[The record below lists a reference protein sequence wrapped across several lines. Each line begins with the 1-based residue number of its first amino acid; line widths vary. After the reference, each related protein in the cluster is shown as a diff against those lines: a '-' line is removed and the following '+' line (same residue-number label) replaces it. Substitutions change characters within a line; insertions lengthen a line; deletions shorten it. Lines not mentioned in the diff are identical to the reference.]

1 MNQMTEYKKD
11 YKMGKGI
18 LISIL
23 FLFLTMDSS
32 CSDSGKN
39 GQKIKMTIDNGTR
52 LILKESDL
60 QMGSHHMKHREIFGK
75 YVNGYNLKILEAID
89 IVQATAPDGGGY
101 FASIKAD
108 PPEAPVGYPLRLFNE
123 VLFKPQRSTSYCSG
137 STYAA
142 FIEGLN
148 LLYQDKKVKLDYPQ
162 YEALCMQEPDGGRRE
177 DTVKFWGKWND
188 DGYGN
193 HFALV
198 QYSHMGKR
206 IHPLNARPG
215 DFMNISWINGGGHSV
230 IFLGWY
236 QDKRDRKKVLYW
248 SSQTRTDG
256 FGDELVSLDK
266 IREVMVVRLSNPD
279 NLFTFNV
286 ETKVNRTVKGD
297 KLIW

>member
-1 MNQMTEYKKD
+1 MV
-11 YKMGKGI
+11 KGI

-23 FLFLTMDSS
+23 LLFLAMGTS
-32 CSDSGKN
+32 CSDRSKN
-39 GQKIKMTIDNGTR
+39 EQELSMTNDDGSR

-60 QMGSHHMKHREIFGK
+60 RIGSHHMKHAEIFGK

-148 LLYQDKKVKLDYPQ
+148 LLYQDRKVKLDYPQ
-162 YEALCMQEPDGGRRE
+162 YEALCMQEADGGRRE

-198 QYSHMGKR
+198 QYANMGNR
-206 IHPLNARPG
+206 IPPLNARPG
-215 DFMNISWINGGGHSV
+215 DFMNISWTNGGGHSV

-236 QDKRDRKKVLYW
+236 HDKQDRKKVLYW
-248 SSQTRTDG
+248 SSQTRTNG
-256 FGDELVSLDK
+256 FGDELVSLDI
-266 IREVMVVRLSNPD
+266 IREVIIVRLSNPD

-286 ETKVNRTVKGD
+286 ETKVDRKVPGN
-297 KLIW
+297 KLSW